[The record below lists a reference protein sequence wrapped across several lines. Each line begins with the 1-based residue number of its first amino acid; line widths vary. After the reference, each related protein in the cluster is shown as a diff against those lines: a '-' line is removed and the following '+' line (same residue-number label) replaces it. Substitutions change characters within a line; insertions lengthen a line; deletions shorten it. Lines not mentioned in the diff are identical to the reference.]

1 MGMNQQ
7 RPARWHR
14 VNMRIA
20 SSPLAARL
28 LAATFHHLDR
38 LVARLSRGRLTAT
51 SMMTGLPLIWL
62 TTTGARTGKSRT
74 VPLIGV
80 LDGERLIVI
89 ASNWGQDQSPA
100 WYYNLCARPFA
111 SVAHGRGASRY
122 RTQEAEGAEYERL
135 WQLAISRYPGYAAY
149 RSRTARHIPIMILIP
164 E

>member
-1 MGMNQQ
+1 MGIDQ
-7 RPARWHR
+7 RRPTRWHQ

-20 SSPLAARL
+20 SSPLAAGL
-28 LAATFHHLDR
+28 LAVVFHHLDR
-38 LVARLSRGRLTAT
+38 LVARISRGRLTAT
-51 SMMTGLPLIWL
+51 SVTTGLPLIWL
-62 TTTGARTGKSRT
+62 TTTGAKTGKPRT
-74 VPLIGV
+74 IPLIGV
-80 LDGERLIVI
+80 DDGDRLVVI

-111 SVAHGRGASRY
+111 SVARGREASRY

-149 RSRTARHIPIMILIP
+149 RIRTSRHIPIMILTP